1 MNYYRCNSINDGILP
16 KTDRIIVIGD
26 LHADYSKTKDIF
38 IKLKLIDNE
47 NNWIAKPKNTKV
59 VQLGDQLDGGGRGFK
74 ESSGELELIKFMD
87 DIHIKASNVGGGVY
101 SLIGNHEIM
110 NMLGDFTYASKSDI
124 KQQGGE
130 LSRKKIFSQGSD
142 IFNKMSCSRNVVLKI
157 GSFLFAHAGVLP
169 QHIDESEKHLFI
181 KNINKLMRL
190 FLQGE
195 KKPYDVDISKY
206 FLDKTGIIWNREYGH
221 QNPSCSKVDYV
232 TKMLN
237 VGHMIVGHTIQ
248 DNINSKCDDKL
259 WRVDVGISDVFNTST
274 TELLEILDDG
284 ESLPKNNFNSSS
296 QTINFSLSEFELIIS

>member
-1 MNYYRCNSINDGILP
+1 
-16 KTDRIIVIGD
+16 
-26 LHADYSKTKDIF
+26 
-38 IKLKLIDNE
+38 
-47 NNWIAKPKNTKV
+47 
-59 VQLGDQLDGGGRGFK
+59 
-74 ESSGELELIKFMD
+74 
-87 DIHIKASNVGGGVY
+87 
-101 SLIGNHEIM
+101 
-110 NMLGDFTYASKSDI
+110 
-124 KQQGGE
+124 
-130 LSRKKIFSQGSD
+130 
-142 IFNKMSCSRNVVLKI
+142 MSCSRNVVLKI

-169 QHIDESEKHLFI
+169 QHIDESERHLFI

-206 FLDKTGIIWNREYGH
+206 FLDKTGIIWNREYGN

-284 ESLPKNNFNSSS
+284 ESLPKNNFKP
-296 QTINFSLSEFELIIS
+296 FRIIKV

>member
-1 MNYYRCNSINDGILP
+1 MNYYRCNTINDGILP

-130 LSRKKIFSQGSD
+130 VSRKKIFSQGSD
-142 IFNKMSCSRNVVLKI
+142 IFNKMSCSRNAVLKI

-206 FLDKTGIIWNREYGH
+206 FLDKTGIIWNREYGN

-284 ESLPKNNFNSSS
+284 ESLPKNNFKP
-296 QTINFSLSEFELIIS
+296 FRIIKV